1 MKQRVM
7 SAEKENE
14 QLRKKLE
21 EMEKMNQKQAE
32 NTTPPLACVA
42 AAAPVNQVQH
52 MAFSE
57 CNSHIFLSLSI
68 NTFVLV

>member
-32 NTTPPLACVA
+32 NTTPALASVA

-57 CNSHIFLSLSI
+57 KYK
-68 NTFVLV
+68 